1 MSSVEDTR
9 FGSREGSDFGVLY
22 RRHSEARFCDLV
34 NLCGASLPESTHPC
48 RIVAGTGD
56 GHGRRE
62 GDGTR
67 EAVSALDEH
76 EATLLAEVVEEM
88 RATRARTEADR
99 LAKLREMSDVEAVEA
114 AIKAWEVELVDDT
127 KVLAEDDQDYV
138 TLRRYDLNDLR
149 RAA

>member
-1 MSSVEDTR
+1 MAMDVGKVTE
-9 FGSREGSDFGVLY
+9 L
-22 RRHSEARFCDLV
+22 AK
-34 NLCGASLPESTHPC
+34 
-48 RIVAGTGD
+48 
-56 GHGRRE
+56 
-62 GDGTR
+62 
-67 EAVSALDEH
+67 AVSALDEH